1 MTLRRRLLTSTVVA
15 GLAALTSLPA
25 DAGLI
30 GSGRTVLPGFE
41 YVLNGTPGVEN
52 PNNIA
57 TSTNLPASLASPVSY
72 GQGAISGATILVGD
86 TQITITNQLTNMP
99 FCLNPTGGVGT
110 ACNDPYD
117 TFRFT
122 FTGENITGVSVDPAS
137 AVNFQPATFGAHLG
151 LQFIGPNEIAVD
163 VAGDKPAVNDSLILD
178 LSFAAPPPPPP
189 PPPTGVPE
197 PASLSLLGAAAGGMF
212 AVRRRRPRR

>member
-72 GQGAISGATILVGD
+72 GQGAISGASIVVGD
-86 TQITITNQLTNMP
+86 TQITITNLLTNMP
-99 FCLNPTGGVGT
+99 FCFNPTGGVGT

-137 AVNFQPATFGAHLG
+137 AAKFQPATFGAHLG

-163 VAGDKPAVNDSLILD
+163 VAGDNPAVNDTLILD
-178 LSFAAPPPPPP
+178 LAFPVPPPPPPP

-197 PASLSLLGAAAGGMF
+197 PASL
-212 AVRRRRPRR
+212 

>member
-99 FCLNPTGGVGT
+99 FCFNPTGGVGT

-137 AVNFQPATFGAHLG
+137 AANFQPATFGAHLG

-163 VAGDKPAVNDSLILD
+163 VAGDNPAVNDSLILD
-178 LSFAAPPPPPP
+178 LSFAAPPPPP